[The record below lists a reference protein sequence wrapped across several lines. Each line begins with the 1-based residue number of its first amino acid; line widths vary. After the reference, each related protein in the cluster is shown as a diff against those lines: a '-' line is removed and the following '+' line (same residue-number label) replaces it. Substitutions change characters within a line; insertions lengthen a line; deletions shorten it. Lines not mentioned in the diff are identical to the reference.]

1 MRARPWSTAVC
12 MIDRYPMHQW
22 TPLPSTTPTV
32 TPMTVWAT
40 SAPKEPSHLLQPL
53 GSRYPWECLSPLY
66 RPHITTTLD
75 RYGCLLLVSHVAF
88 IIVNS
93 CFTRKSQKITAGWQ
107 GLTEFHVPHLF
118 ADKFTLVCLRR
129 EIFFSKVR
137 FSSTF
142 YRQNLAFP
150 WKLSLNS
157 YFLAPHNST
166 TDYVVFISGSE
177 FGRSRRAE
185 LCQRKVSEWHIGIS
199 KPFGYLSVIHMLKT
213 EFREGLCELP
223 MGCHSFDI
231 LANCMLSYLIV
242 LFVVSPSLSL
252 VACHMAVR
260 FSSLVSETNET
271 ITRISQWLMPLT
283 CQPARQA
290 R

>member
-12 MIDRYPMHQW
+12 MIDRYPMHPW

-40 SAPKEPSHLLQPL
+40 SAPKEPSPLLQPL

-75 RYGCLLLVSHVAF
+75 RYDCLLLVSHVAF

-93 CFTRKSQKITAGWQ
+93 CITRKSQKITAGWQ
-107 GLTEFHVPHLF
+107 ELTEFHVPQINLPCFAYVARYVCRKCVSVEPFTVKTLLF
-118 ADKFTLVCLRR
+118 PEIYLWIHIFWHRITQPRTMSFPYR
-129 EIFFSKVR
+129 EV
-137 FSSTF
+137 SS
-142 YRQNLAFP
+142 
-150 WKLSLNS
+150 
-157 YFLAPHNST
+157 
-166 TDYVVFISGSE
+166 
-177 FGRSRRAE
+177 GRSRRAD
-185 LCQRKVSEWHIGIS
+185 LCQCKVSEWHICLS
-199 KPFGYLSVIHMLKT
+199 KPFGYSSGIHELKT
-213 EFREGLCELP
+213 EFREGLSELS

-260 FSSLVSETNET
+260 FSSPVSETNET
-271 ITRISQWLMPLT
+271 ITRISQWLMLLT

>member
-1 MRARPWSTAVC
+1 MPRT
-12 MIDRYPMHQW
+12 I
-22 TPLPSTTPTV
+22 PT
-32 TPMTVWAT
+32 
-40 SAPKEPSHLLQPL
+40 
-53 GSRYPWECLSPLY
+53 
-66 RPHITTTLD
+66 
-75 RYGCLLLVSHVAF
+75 
-88 IIVNS
+88 
-93 CFTRKSQKITAGWQ
+93 
-107 GLTEFHVPHLF
+107 
-118 ADKFTLVCLRR
+118 RR
-129 EIFFSKVR
+129 TI
-137 FSSTF
+137 
-142 YRQNLAFP
+142 YRQRYSFCHVTWNLNRPILVAHIDELRTFRNRQRVLTSQRMWARQP
-150 WKLSLNS
+150 RSQRSLTRMREWK
-157 YFLAPHNST
+157 HNST

-185 LCQRKVSEWHIGIS
+185 LCQRKVSEWHICILIS
-199 KPFGYLSVIHMLKT
+199 EPFGYSSGIHVLKT
-213 EFREGLCELP
+213 EFREGLCELR